1 MTFWIVNPFD
11 NLPPEGLRPQRY
23 WLMARAFAQAG
34 HTVVYW
40 SADFSHAYKRARDV
54 AALEGR
60 YEGFEL
66 RLVHEPPY
74 PKNICLRRLWS
85 HWRFAR
91 NWLAAARAEVKGPRG
106 FRGFKGLMGF
116 GGFKGLMG
124 QRPDV
129 LIVSSPPL
137 ALGAAARA
145 FCRSTG
151 AKLVIDIQDAWPE
164 TFQRVVPRF
173 LLLPLAMLA
182 RRNYRA
188 ADAITAVSR
197 RYLVLARTYGADCPR
212 HLCYHGIARS
222 REPSTPNPP
231 THQLTNPP
239 THQLTNLPTRQPTN
253 SPTYRLAYIGNMSLS
268 YDLATVVAV
277 VRERTDLSLDLAGAG
292 PDEAALKAQAADCD
306 RIRFHGYLDEIA
318 LRELLLQSDAGI
330 IPMFPE
336 SQVGIPGKLADYAA
350 AGLPVVSS
358 LLGETLDLLVR
369 HCAGV
374 PYVAGDRD
382 SFSVAVDKVRH
393 LEKKG
398 LHALAVEFDAEK
410 LYNSYLNFVLEKV

>member
-34 HTVVYW
+34 HKVVYW

-54 AALEGR
+54 AALAGR
-60 YEGFEL
+60 HEGFEL

-91 NWLAAARAEVKGPRG
+91 NWLAAVRAEVKGL
-106 FRGFKGLMGF
+106 KGQG
-116 GGFKGLMG
+116 
-124 QRPDV
+124 PDV

-145 FCRSTG
+145 FCRCTG

-173 LLLPLAMLA
+173 LLLPLTRLA

-197 RYLVLARTYGADCPR
+197 RYLDLARAYGATCPQ

-222 REPSTPNPP
+222 P
-231 THQLTNPP
+231 
-239 THQLTNLPTRQPTN
+239 N
-253 SPTYRLAYIGNMSLS
+253 SPTPNSPTSNSPTPNSPTIQLAYIGNMSLS

-277 VRERTDLSLDLAGAG
+277 VRDRTDLSLDLAGAG

-306 RIRFHGYLDEIA
+306 RIRFHGYLDENA

-369 HCAGV
+369 YRDGV

-382 SFSVAVDKVRH
+382 SFSEAVDKVRH
-393 LEKKG
+393 LEKNDR
-398 LHALAVEFDAEK
+398 HALAVEFDAEK
-410 LYNSYLNFVLEKV
+410 LYNSYLNFVLEKVQGE

>member
-34 HTVVYW
+34 HKVVYW
-40 SADFSHAYKRARDV
+40 SADFSHAYKRARNV
-54 AALEGR
+54 AALAGR
-60 YEGFEL
+60 HEGFEL

-91 NWLAAARAEVKGPRG
+91 NWLAVARAEVKVL
-106 FRGFKGLMGF
+106 KGQG
-116 GGFKGLMG
+116 
-124 QRPDV
+124 PDV

-145 FCRSTG
+145 FCRCTG

-173 LLLPLAMLA
+173 LLLPLTRLA

-197 RYLVLARTYGADCPR
+197 RYLDLARAYGATCLQ
-212 HLCYHGIARS
+212 HLCYHGIARPPNT
-222 REPSTPNPP
+222 PSPNPE
-231 THQLTNPP
+231 TVHANPLYP
-239 THQLTNLPTRQPTN
+239 LSSIIHPLSTT
-253 SPTYRLAYIGNMSLS
+253 RLAYIGNMSLS

-277 VRERTDLSLDLAGAG
+277 VRDRSDLSLDLAGAG

-306 RIRFHGYLDEIA
+306 RIRFHGYLDETA

-330 IPMFPE
+330 IPMFPA

-369 HCAGV
+369 HRAGV
-374 PYVAGDRD
+374 PYAAGDRD
-382 SFSVAVDKVRH
+382 SFSEAVDKVRH
-393 LEKKG
+393 LEKNDR
-398 LHALAVEFDAEK
+398 HALAVEFDAEK
-410 LYNSYLNFVLEKV
+410 LYNSYLNFVLEKVQGE